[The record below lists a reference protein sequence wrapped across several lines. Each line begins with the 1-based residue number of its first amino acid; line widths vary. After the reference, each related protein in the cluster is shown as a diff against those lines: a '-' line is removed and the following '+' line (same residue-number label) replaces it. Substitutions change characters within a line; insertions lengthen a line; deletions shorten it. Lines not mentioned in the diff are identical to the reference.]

1 MCDIHAQ
8 YDSLSFSECVH
19 WLTHLV
25 LESLWLMKYCVLS
38 PPTQEGS
45 AGSSLSW
52 LQGGRGG
59 EGEGGRW
66 RRRGDVK
73 TQH

>member
-8 YDSLSFSECVH
+8 CDSSESVR

-38 PPTQEGS
+38 PPTQEGG
-45 AGSSLSW
+45 AGSSLS
-52 LQGGRGG
+52 
-59 EGEGGRW
+59 
-66 RRRGDVK
+66 
-73 TQH
+73 